1 MGRLVASKQLTLQ
14 EEGEQISLSCS
25 QWDLGIFCNDYGP
38 EAWAP
43 VCCCCGIINGLS
55 SGCFEISAVLSPGC
69 TLFKTKISSF
79 IGYVGEGN
87 GNPLHYSCLENPVDG
102 GAWWAAVTGLH
113 RVEHDWSDLACMP
126 ALEKEMATHSSILAW
141 RILGME
147 EPGGLLSR
155 GSTESD
161 TTEVTQQ
168 QQQQHGL
175 CAITLCVL
183 FSGDA

>member
-25 QWDLGIFCNDYGP
+25 QWDLGIFCSDYGP

-55 SGCFEISAVLSPGC
+55 SGRFEKSAVLSPGC

-79 IGYVGEGN
+79 IGYVGEGK

-102 GAWWAAVTGLH
+102 GAWWAAVH
-113 RVEHDWSDLACMP
+113 RVAQSRTWLKRLSMHACIGEGNGNP
-126 ALEKEMATHSSILAW
+126 LQYSCRENPGDGGAWWAAVYGVAQSRTRRKWLSSSSSSSSM
-141 RILGME
+141 G
-147 EPGGLLSR
+147 
-155 GSTESD
+155 
-161 TTEVTQQ
+161 
-168 QQQQHGL
+168 
-175 CAITLCVL
+175 CVWE
-183 FSGDA
+183 GVQ